1 MRKILGFVAIIAL
14 FSCEDDAVEKGL
26 VELITQSNWERVS
39 VIDTNDGQELLNECE
54 EDDLHTFTEDGDY
67 LYNPGSDLCGSEVAR
82 IDNWSFSPNE
92 EELNIDGTIYELNK
106 LTEDSLIYT
115 GLGFILYKHAH

>member
-1 MRKILGFVAIIAL
+1 MRKILGFVLLIAL

-54 EDDLHTFTEDGDY
+54 EDDLHTFTERWR
-67 LYNPGSDLCGSEVAR
+67 L
-82 IDNWSFSPNE
+82 
-92 EELNIDGTIYELNK
+92 
-106 LTEDSLIYT
+106 SL
-115 GLGFILYKHAH
+115 